1 MNENKLAF
9 LSGRL
14 NGIRTLE
21 TELNSIENPDIYER
35 FLIEYVNLKLDIE
48 TNNEVIY
55 LDDEQKL
62 IEKLPLIE
70 KSEYVSFSVDDTFK
84 KIYITTD
91 EKMTFI
97 IKLNK
102 ANTTRIS
109 DLISKEKPIKFLLNS
124 FPFIKWCNK
133 NHKQIR

>member
-21 TELNSIENPDIYER
+21 TDLNSIENPDIYER

-48 TNNEVIY
+48 TNNEVMY

-62 IEKLPLIE
+62 IEKLPIIE

-84 KIYITTD
+84 KIYVTTD
-91 EKMTFI
+91 EKITFVI
-97 IKLNK
+97 NLNLVLHE
-102 ANTTRIS
+102 
-109 DLISKEKPIKFLLNS
+109 D
-124 FPFIKWCNK
+124 
-133 NHKQIR
+133 